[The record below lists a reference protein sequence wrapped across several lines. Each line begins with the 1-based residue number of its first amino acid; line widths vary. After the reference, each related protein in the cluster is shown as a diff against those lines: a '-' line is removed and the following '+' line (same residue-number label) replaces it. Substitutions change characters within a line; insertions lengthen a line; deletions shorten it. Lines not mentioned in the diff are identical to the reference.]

1 MRAPD
6 KSILRLLAHPAKL
19 NRPAPQISLVK
30 AYQTMTPRM
39 WIPVGL
45 FVGGIVLI
53 AAAVASGE
61 AEVSLLVVFPVFS
74 GSSPLFLLGTLLI
87 VMSFI
92 VGFLMLALGQIQ
104 LAGGGYWPKG
114 GSVDQPAAGNVRREY
129 GGVVLVGPVPIAF
142 GSDRRIAL
150 IMLVVGIV
158 LAIVFLGILVAFA

>member
-1 MRAPD
+1 M
-6 KSILRLLAHPAKL
+6 
-19 NRPAPQISLVK
+19 SL
-30 AYQTMTPRM
+30 RM

-74 GSSPLFLLGTLLI
+74 GSSPLFLFGTLLI
-87 VMSFI
+87 VLSFI

-104 LAGGGYWPKG
+104 LAGGGLWPSEG
-114 GSVDQPAAGNVRREY
+114 QAGQPAPGGTRREY

-158 LAIVFLGILVAFA
+158 LAIVFLGILVALA